1 MRDEP
6 LTATTLPGKSEET
19 TILRLAG
26 PFTLENLFTFQNEF
40 RAMRPPVLIVDMS
53 GVPYMDSAGL
63 GVLTNAHVSA
73 ESSNRTF
80 ALAGVNERVMTL
92 LHLTRLDGVLKLF
105 PTPEDAE
112 QAVRPS

>member
-6 LTATTLPGKSEET
+6 LTATALPGKAEGT

-26 PFTLENLFTFQNEF
+26 PFTLENLFGFQNEF
-40 RAMRPPVLIVDMS
+40 RAMRPPVLIVDMT

-73 ESSNRTF
+73 EGGSRDFFLT
-80 ALAGVNERVMTL
+80 GVSDRVMTL
-92 LHLTRLDGVLKLF
+92 LHLTRLDSVLQVF
-105 PTPEDAE
+105 PTVDAAE
-112 QAVRPS
+112 QAARRS